1 MDTSET
7 YIKMC
12 EKAEEIQRL
21 FNPEEFNFLYDRTIR
36 QGTEYKYKE
45 YRTFSPE
52 YNMQGTLV
60 FDTGD
65 GYEWHCIWLPRQD
78 QLQEM
83 VNCRTASDYSRWAYK
98 LLAPSEWLWEYEGDW
113 SVEQLWLAFVMDKLY
128 SKRWNGVDWVV

>member
-12 EKAEEIQRL
+12 EKAEEIQREWPQAWGD
-21 FNPEEFNFLYDRTIR
+21 FYYTYEGEDAGPGISHLYR
-36 QGTEYKYKE
+36 
-45 YRTFSPE
+45 
-52 YNMQGTLV
+52 
-60 FDTGD
+60 
-65 GYEWHCIWLPRQD
+65 HIWLPRQD

-113 SVEQLWLAFVMDKLY
+113 SVEQLWLAFVMKEKHG
-128 SKRWNGVDWVV
+128 KRWNGEDWIKEPS